1 MTSLYLFNLDKLKS
15 DFQDILKTQLDVQ
28 THKTVIIKQI
38 QDLKGV
44 YNDLVKT
51 NTKKIFLFCLDSF
64 YFQYKTLVIQMED
77 LCKHVTHINN
87 RMYGDYYKLYNI
99 ILSQTAESNIDVR
112 SSVTEFHKKYQ
123 PYKDLEPFHEYK
135 MSDIISLHA
144 DILKLMNYLF
154 QHYSGKEQNVMSYSD
169 NTKVGMSITSFLQTL
184 EYENTLLREQIGLY
198 VNYLTFFHNSQKI
211 YLTKIYEK
219 IQGFQQEIESEILV
233 NRHGSSKP
241 VHKKCAVEGCDTLVQ
256 NGATFCDI
264 HGSESDGN
272 LVNLLTIEDET
283 SLQKFLS
290 VESEE
295 LSDVER
301 MLFESEKELDM
312 NSQLIDNIV
321 LEPEE
326 EDPDEEEEEEEEKEE
341 EKEPA
346 ADEIPMEITESAHTD
361 ESQHQP
367 TALVTDGE
375 PPIAE
380 HV

>member
-28 THKTVIIKQI
+28 THKAVIIKQI

-99 ILSQTAESNIDVR
+99 ILLQTAESNIDVR
-112 SSVTEFHKKYQ
+112 SAITEFHKKYQ

-135 MSDIISLHA
+135 MSDIMSLHA

-219 IQGFQQEIESEILV
+219 IQGFQQEIETEILV
-233 NRHGSSKP
+233 NHHGVSKP
-241 VHKKCAVEGCDTLVQ
+241 VQTKCLVEGCENLVKGDGQ
-256 NGATFCDI
+256 FCDA
-264 HGSESDGN
+264 HGPHGD
-272 LVNLLTIEDET
+272 LANLLVVEDET

-290 VESEE
+290 LEPEQ

-301 MLFESEKELDM
+301 LLLESEKELDIT
-312 NSQLIDNIV
+312 SQLIDNIV
-321 LEPEE
+321 LEPDEMGE
-326 EDPDEEEEEEEEKEE
+326 GEGDPEEKTQD
-341 EKEPA
+341 PA
-346 ADEIPMEITESAHTD
+346 ADEIPMEITESINQD

-367 TALVTDGE
+367 TVLVTEGE
-375 PPIAE
+375 PPNAAP
-380 HV
+380 V

>member
-15 DFQDILKTQLDVQ
+15 DFQDILKIQLDVQ

-38 QDLKGV
+38 QDLKSV

-99 ILSQTAESNIDVR
+99 ILIQTAESNIDVR

-135 MSDIISLHA
+135 MSDIMSLHA

-241 VHKKCAVEGCDTLVQ
+241 VHKKCSVEGCDTLVQ

-264 HGSESDGN
+264 HGPNGN
-272 LVNLLTIEDET
+272 LLNLLVVEDET

-290 VESEE
+290 VEPEE

-301 MLFESEKELDM
+301 LLLESEKELDM

-321 LEPEE
+321 LEPEDPE
-326 EDPDEEEEEEEEKEE
+326 EEEEEEEEEKE
-341 EKEPA
+341 KELA
-346 ADEIPMEITESAHTD
+346 ADEIPMEITESIHMD

-367 TALVTDGE
+367 TILVTEGE
-375 PPIAE
+375 HPDAE
-380 HV
+380 PV

>member
-44 YNDLVKT
+44 YNDLVKM
-51 NTKKIFLFCLDSF
+51 NTRKIFLFCLDSF

-99 ILSQTAESNIDVR
+99 ILLQTAEANIDVR
-112 SSVTEFHKKYQ
+112 SAIAEFHKKYQ

-135 MSDIISLHA
+135 LSDIMGLHA
-144 DILKLMNYLF
+144 DILKIMNYLF

-219 IQGFQQEIESEILV
+219 IQVFQQEIETEILV
-233 NRHGSSKP
+233 NHNGISKP
-241 VHKKCAVEGCDTLVQ
+241 VHKKCAVEGCETLVKGDDQ
-256 NGATFCDI
+256 FCDI
-264 HGSESDGN
+264 HGPNGN
-272 LVNLLTIEDET
+272 LVNLLVVEDET

-290 VESEE
+290 EEPEE
-295 LSDVER
+295 LTDVER
-301 MLFESEKELDM
+301 LLLESEKALDAH
-312 NSQLIDNIV
+312 SQLIDNIV
-321 LEPEE
+321 LEPEGEVFPLALE
-326 EDPDEEEEEEEEKEE
+326 EQ
-341 EKEPA
+341 A
-346 ADEIPMEITESAHTD
+346 IDEIPIEITENMNND
-361 ESQHQP
+361 ESQHEP
-367 TALVTDGE
+367 TVLVTEGE
-375 PPIAE
+375 PPQAAP
-380 HV
+380 V

>member
-15 DFQDILKTQLDVQ
+15 DFQDILKVQLDVQ
-28 THKTVIIKQI
+28 THKSVIIKQI

-99 ILSQTAESNIDVR
+99 ILLQTAESNIEVR
-112 SSVTEFHKKYQ
+112 SVVAEFHKKYQ

-135 MSDIISLHA
+135 LSDIISLHA
-144 DILKLMNYLF
+144 DILKIMNYLF

-198 VNYLTFFHNSQKI
+198 VNYLTFFHNSQKV

-219 IQGFQQEIESEILV
+219 IQGFQQEIETEILV
-233 NRHGSSKP
+233 NRHGISKP
-241 VHKKCAVEGCDTLVQ
+241 VPKNCSYEGCERTVQ
-256 NGATFCDI
+256 TGATFCDI
-264 HGSESDGN
+264 HGPDGELKN
-272 LVNLLTIEDET
+272 ILIAGDDT
-283 SLQKFLS
+283 SLKRFLI
-290 VESEE
+290 EHSEDPT
-295 LSDVER
+295 DVER
-301 MLFESEKELDM
+301 LVLESEKTLDAH
-312 NSQLIDNIV
+312 SQFIDNIL
-321 LEPEE
+321 LEPDDSEQE
-326 EDPDEEEEEEEEKEE
+326 IVVEQQVVV
-341 EKEPA
+341 A
-346 ADEIPMEITESAHTD
+346 ISDEIPTKIIESIHMD

-367 TALVTDGE
+367 TALVTEGE
-375 PPIAE
+375 NPVAVP
-380 HV
+380 V

>member
-1 MTSLYLFNLDKLKS
+1 MTSLYLFNLEKLKS

-28 THKTVIIKQI
+28 THKAVIIKQI

-99 ILSQTAESNIDVR
+99 ILLQTAESNIDVR

-135 MSDIISLHA
+135 MSDIMSLHA

-219 IQGFQQEIESEILV
+219 IQGFQQEIETEILV
-233 NRHGSSKP
+233 NRHGISKP
-241 VHKKCAVEGCDTLVQ
+241 VQTKCLVEGCENLVKGDDQ
-256 NGATFCDI
+256 FCDA
-264 HGSESDGN
+264 HGSHGD
-272 LVNLLTIEDET
+272 LVNLLVVEDET

-290 VESEE
+290 EE
-295 LSDVER
+295 PEQLSDVER
-301 MLFESEKELDM
+301 LLLESEKELDIT
-312 NSQLIDNIV
+312 SQLIDNIV
-321 LEPEE
+321 LDPEGE
-326 EDPDEEEEEEEEKEE
+326 EEGEDPDEKA
-341 EKEPA
+341 KDPA
-346 ADEIPMEITESAHTD
+346 ADEIPMEITENMNSD
-361 ESQHQP
+361 ESHHQP
-367 TALVTDGE
+367 TGLVTEGE
-375 PPIAE
+375 PPSAE
-380 HV
+380 PV

>member
-28 THKTVIIKQI
+28 THKAVIIKQI

-44 YNDLVKT
+44 YNDLVKN

-99 ILSQTAESNIDVR
+99 ILLQTAESNIDVR
-112 SSVTEFHKKYQ
+112 SAVTEFHKKYQ

-135 MSDIISLHA
+135 LSDIMSLHG
-144 DILKLMNYLF
+144 DILKIMNYLF

-219 IQGFQQEIESEILV
+219 IQEFQQEIETEILV
-233 NRHGSSKP
+233 NHHGISKP
-241 VHKKCAVEGCDTLVQ
+241 VPKKCSYDGCETLVQ
-256 NGATFCDI
+256 SGVTFCDI
-264 HGSESDGN
+264 HEPDSN
-272 LVNLLTIEDET
+272 LVNLLVVEDET
-283 SLQKFLS
+283 SLQKFLAL
-290 VESEE
+290 EPDE

-301 MLFESEKELDM
+301 LLLDSEKVLELS
-312 NSQLIDNIV
+312 SQLIDNIV

-326 EDPDEEEEEEEEKEE
+326 Q
-341 EKEPA
+341 EPA
-346 ADEIPMEITESAHTD
+346 TDEIPIEITENMNND

-367 TALVTDGE
+367 TELVTEGE
-375 PPIAE
+375 PPSAE
-380 HV
+380 PV

>member
-28 THKTVIIKQI
+28 THKSVIVKQI
-38 QDLKGV
+38 QDLKSV

-99 ILSQTAESNIDVR
+99 ILIQTAESNVDVR
-112 SSVTEFHKKYQ
+112 LAVAEFHKKYQ

-135 MSDIISLHA
+135 LSDIISLHG

-154 QHYSGKEQNVMSYSD
+154 QHYSEKEQNVMSYSD

-198 VNYLTFFHNSQKI
+198 VNYLTFFHNSQKV

-219 IQGFQQEIESEILV
+219 IQGFQQEIETEILV
-233 NRHGSSKP
+233 NHHGVNKP
-241 VHKKCAVEGCDTLVQ
+241 AQTKCTVDGCETLVQ
-256 NGATFCDI
+256 TGATFCDI
-264 HGSESDGN
+264 HGPNSDGN
-272 LVNLLTIEDET
+272 LVNLLVVEDET
-283 SLQKFLS
+283 SLQKFLAL
-290 VESEE
+290 EPEE
-295 LSDVER
+295 LSDVEH
-301 MLFESEKELDM
+301 LLLESEKTLEAH
-312 NSQLIDNIV
+312 SQLIDNIV
-321 LEPEE
+321 LEPEG
-326 EDPDEEEEEEEEKEE
+326 EEEEEEEEKEE
-341 EKEPA
+341 PT
-346 ADEIPMEITESAHTD
+346 ADEIPMEITESIHMD

-367 TALVTDGE
+367 TVLVTEGE
-375 PPIAE
+375 HPEALP
-380 HV
+380 V

>member
-1 MTSLYLFNLDKLKS
+1 LYTYYIMTSLYLFNLDKLKS

-28 THKTVIIKQI
+28 THKAVIIKQI

-44 YNDLVKT
+44 YNDLVKN

-99 ILSQTAESNIDVR
+99 ILIQTAESNIDVR
-112 SSVTEFHKKYQ
+112 SAVTEFHKKYQ

-135 MSDIISLHA
+135 LSDIMSLHA
-144 DILKLMNYLF
+144 DILKIMNYLF

-219 IQGFQQEIESEILV
+219 IQEFQQEIETEILV
-233 NRHGSSKP
+233 NHHGISKP
-241 VHKKCAVEGCDTLVQ
+241 VPKKCSYDGCETLVQ
-256 NGATFCDI
+256 SGATFCDI
-264 HGSESDGN
+264 HGPDSN
-272 LVNLLTIEDET
+272 LVNLLVVEDET

-301 MLFESEKELDM
+301 LLLESEKELDM
-312 NSQLIDNIV
+312 SSQLIDNIV

-326 EDPDEEEEEEEEKEE
+326 EEEVFPVAVEEQAK
-341 EKEPA
+341 
-346 ADEIPMEITESAHTD
+346 DEIPMEITESVNLD
-361 ESQHQP
+361 ESEHQP
-367 TALVTDGE
+367 TVLVTEGE
-375 PPIAE
+375 PPSAE
-380 HV
+380 PV

>member
-44 YNDLVKT
+44 YNDLVKM

-99 ILSQTAESNIDVR
+99 ILLQTAEANIDVR
-112 SSVTEFHKKYQ
+112 AAITEFHKKYQ

-135 MSDIISLHA
+135 MSDIMNLHA

-219 IQGFQQEIESEILV
+219 IQGFQQEIETEILV
-233 NRHGSSKP
+233 NHHGVSKP
-241 VHKKCAVEGCDTLVQ
+241 VQTKCLVEGCENLVK
-256 NGATFCDI
+256 GDGEFCDI
-264 HGSESDGN
+264 HGPHGD
-272 LVNLLTIEDET
+272 LTNLLVVEDET

-290 VESEE
+290 VEPEE

-301 MLFESEKELDM
+301 LLLESEKALDLH
-312 NSQLIDNIV
+312 SQLIDNIV
-321 LEPEE
+321 LEPDEGE
-326 EDPDEEEEEEEEKEE
+326 EDPEEKAQD
-341 EKEPA
+341 PV
-346 ADEIPMEITESAHTD
+346 ADEIPMEITENVNSD
-361 ESQHQP
+361 ESQHEP
-367 TALVTDGE
+367 TELVTEGE
-375 PPIAE
+375 PPNAAP
-380 HV
+380 V

>member
-28 THKTVIIKQI
+28 THKAVIIKQI
-38 QDLKGV
+38 HDLKGV

-99 ILSQTAESNIDVR
+99 ILLQTAESNIEIR
-112 SSVTEFHKKYQ
+112 SVAAEFHKKYQ

-135 MSDIISLHA
+135 LSDIMNLHS

-154 QHYSGKEQNVMSYSD
+154 QHYSGKEQTVLSYSD

-198 VNYLTFFHNSQKI
+198 VNYLTFFHNSQKV

-219 IQGFQQEIESEILV
+219 IQGFQQEIETEILV
-233 NRHGSSKP
+233 NYNGVSKP
-241 VHKKCAVEGCDTLVQ
+241 VCKKCLAEGCETLVQ

-264 HGSESDGN
+264 HGPDDGLIN
-272 LVNLLTIEDET
+272 ILTIEDET
-283 SLQKFLS
+283 SLQLFLS
-290 VESEE
+290 QEKEE
-295 LSDVER
+295 PSDIEK
-301 MLFESEKELDM
+301 LLLESEKTLDAH
-312 NSQLIDNIV
+312 SQLIDNII
-321 LEPEE
+321 LEPDDSEE
-326 EDPDEEEEEEEEKEE
+326 VGLEEKVEQHMMV
-341 EKEPA
+341 A
-346 ADEIPMEITESAHTD
+346 IADEIPMEITESIHID
-361 ESQHQP
+361 ESQHHP
-367 TALVTDGE
+367 TVLVTQNGSPEAE
-375 PPIAE
+375 P
-380 HV
+380 V

>member
-28 THKTVIIKQI
+28 THKAVIIKQI

-99 ILSQTAESNIDVR
+99 ILLQTAESNIDVR

-135 MSDIISLHA
+135 MSDIMGLHA
-144 DILKLMNYLF
+144 DILKIMNYLF
-154 QHYSGKEQNVMSYSD
+154 QHYSGKEQTIMSYSD

-198 VNYLTFFHNSQKI
+198 VNYLTFFHNSQKV

-233 NRHGSSKP
+233 NRHGISKP
-241 VHKKCAVEGCDTLVQ
+241 VPKKCSYDGCENLVQ

-264 HGSESDGN
+264 HGPESDSN

-290 VESEE
+290 VEPEE
-295 LSDVER
+295 VSDVER
-301 MLFESEKELDM
+301 LLLESEKALDIH
-312 NSQLIDNIV
+312 SQLIDNIV
-321 LEPEE
+321 LEAEGEE
-326 EDPDEEEEEEEEKEE
+326 EVFPVALEEQAK
-341 EKEPA
+341 
-346 ADEIPMEITESAHTD
+346 DEIPMEITESVNLD
-361 ESQHQP
+361 ESEHQP
-367 TALVTDGE
+367 TVLVTEGE
-375 PPIAE
+375 PPSAE
-380 HV
+380 PV

>member
-28 THKTVIIKQI
+28 THKSVIVKQI
-38 QDLKGV
+38 QDLKSV

-99 ILSQTAESNIDVR
+99 ILIQTAESNVDVHLA
-112 SSVTEFHKKYQ
+112 VAEFHKKYQ

-135 MSDIISLHA
+135 LSDIMSLHA
-144 DILKLMNYLF
+144 DILKIMNYLF

-198 VNYLTFFHNSQKI
+198 VNYLTFFHTSQKV

-219 IQGFQQEIESEILV
+219 IQGFQQEIETEILV
-233 NRHGSSKP
+233 NRHGVNKP
-241 VHKKCAVEGCDTLVQ
+241 AQPKCAVNGCEMLVQ
-256 NGATFCDI
+256 TGATFCEI
-264 HGSESDGN
+264 HGPESDGN
-272 LVNLLTIEDET
+272 LVNLLVVEDET
-283 SLQKFLS
+283 SLQKFLTL
-290 VESEE
+290 ESEE

-301 MLFESEKELDM
+301 LLLESEKTLEAH
-312 NSQLIDNIV
+312 SQLIDNII
-321 LEPEE
+321 LEPEG
-326 EDPDEEEEEEEEKEE
+326 EEEEEEEEKEE
-341 EKEPA
+341 LP
-346 ADEIPMEITESAHTD
+346 ADEIPMEITESIHMD
-361 ESQHQP
+361 ESQHEP
-367 TALVTDGE
+367 TVLVTEGE
-375 PPIAE
+375 HPEAAP
-380 HV
+380 V